1 MSCSSCAELRE
12 NLELLQET
20 ARKAGLAAQARAAL
34 KLARQYMAEGDEVD
48 SPRVLAALLAAMEL
62 AKEIAR

>member
-20 ARKAGLAAQARAAL
+20 ARKTGLATQARQAL
-34 KLARQYMAEGDEVD
+34 AMARQYMAEGDEVD
-48 SPRVLAALLAAMEL
+48 SPRVLACMLTALEL
-62 AKEIAR
+62 AKEITR